1 LVFSA
6 ETFTFSCKSN
16 RLMLYIEI
24 VGKKQLEVVEKR
36 DDYPPDEP
44 VPEPSY

>member
-1 LVFSA
+1 
-6 ETFTFSCKSN
+6 
-16 RLMLYIEI
+16 MLYIEI

-44 VPEPSY
+44 VSEPSY